1 MINTAQMFPRTVTQA
16 ASGTFTHEQLNTSAL
31 EIDTAGLGFTDSSF
45 QAKVEGVR
53 LIKTGSWLL

>member
-45 QAKVEGVR
+45 QAKVEGGE
-53 LIKTGSWLL
+53 IN